1 MVIFAGCFK
10 MTGIVLAGGKN
21 SRMGVEKA
29 FLKVCGQRIIDRVYA
44 SLKPITP
51 HIIIVTNR
59 PLLYQ
64 QFPARIVT
72 DLIPHQGPLG
82 GILTGLFYTTS
93 FPALV
98 LACDLP
104 FVTTK
109 FLEFLISYWDER
121 LDALIPKTPDGHQ
134 PLCAIYGKGAMP
146 VLEAQLK
153 RGDLRLYQALRRLK
167 KQYLLPETIAQIDP
181 GGRTFFNLN
190 TPSDFLM
197 AQKLCEKK
205 HT

>member
-1 MVIFAGCFK
+1 
-10 MTGIVLAGGKN
+10 MTGIILAGGKN
-21 SRMGVEKA
+21 KRMGVEKA
-29 FLKVCGQRIIDRVYA
+29 FLDVCGQRVIDRVYG
-44 SLKPITP
+44 SLKAITSN
-51 HIIIVTNR
+51 IIIVTNS

-64 QFPARIVT
+64 QLPARIVT

-82 GILTGLFYTTS
+82 GIFTGLFYTTS

-104 FVTTK
+104 FVTSEFLK
-109 FLEFLISYWDER
+109 FLLSYWNES

-134 PLCAIYGKGAMP
+134 PLCAIYGKGAIP
-146 VLEAQLK
+146 VLEVQLK

-167 KQYLLPETIAQIDP
+167 KQYLLPETIAQVDP
-181 GGRTFFNLN
+181 EGRTFFNLN
-190 TPSDFLM
+190 TPSDLLL
-197 AQKLCEKK
+197 AQRLCAKK